1 MADKK
6 AMTKED
12 IQKEAQARHDR
23 IVADIMEMVKE
34 GKLPEIRCL
43 TRKQRRELDK
53 QKLNYLKTVFQTKE
67 TAIGMQEK
75 CYDWILD
82 NVYPDFDFDE
92 LPNNICFFFGEAV
105 YNATYSDDFSE
116 KN

>member
-1 MADKK
+1 
-6 AMTKED
+6 
-12 IQKEAQARHDR
+12 
-23 IVADIMEMVKE
+23 
-34 GKLPEIRCL
+34 
-43 TRKQRRELDK
+43 
-53 QKLNYLKTVFQTKE
+53 
-67 TAIGMQEK
+67 MQEI